1 MNKKVYS
8 KSKCTSTSF
17 RGFLIIVIFLF
28 RFVLFFVFFKNERR
42 MSLHLHV
49 SKKSRVVSKYKGS
62 FLGIDLSVL
71 WKATRFT
78 SCNCTHSEKTFQ
90 LNQEM

>member
-1 MNKKVYS
+1 MKRNITNQNAYKLP
-8 KSKCTSTSF
+8 F
-17 RGFLIIVIFLF
+17 REFLLL
-28 RFVLFFVFFKNERR
+28 LFFFFKNERK

-49 SKKSRVVSKYKGS
+49 SKKSRVVGKYKGG
-62 FLGIDLSVL
+62 FLGIDLSLL

>member
-1 MNKKVYS
+1 MNKKRYS
-8 KSKCTSTSF
+8 KSKCISTSF
-17 RGFLIIVIFLF
+17 QGIFIIVVF
-28 RFVLFFVFFKNERR
+28 FFKNERKI
-42 MSLHLHV
+42 SLHLHV
-49 SKKSRVVSKYKGS
+49 SKKSRVVGKYKGG
-62 FLGIDLSVL
+62 FLGIELSLL

>member
-1 MNKKVYS
+1 MHIN
-8 KSKCTSTSF
+8 
-17 RGFLIIVIFLF
+17 FLSGNFYYYC
-28 RFVLFFVFFKNERR
+28 FVFFLKNERK

-49 SKKSRVVSKYKGS
+49 SKKSRVVGKYKGG
-62 FLGIDLSVL
+62 FLGIDLSLL

-78 SCNCTHSEKTFQ
+78 SCNCKHSEKTFQ